1 MRRTFLLLAVLTLS
15 ACATVGPP
23 RPTLAQA
30 LASKPEEPAAVQP
43 YEVGAGGEHYV
54 CGAAAGL
61 PPNLC
66 AGDLVYR
73 GPVDERTRELMRQ
86 AGLEPVGAHPP
97 AEEKPSSTDLPSA
110 SPFSA
115 GLLLGAGVYLDGS
128 GVLPAQLA
136 VGSVKVLSM
145 GKRAV
150 NLLALG
156 GISATSVSEA
166 RGAWGA
172 GASVELTPGT
182 LPYEVDAA
190 LGVLW
195 VSGGGSPAALLGF
208 TLTPKM

>member
-30 LASKPEEPAAVQP
+30 LSGEEAPPPPVEPKESAAYACITPDGAPAPTVSAMSAEPIPTPLTDVAEPAS
-43 YEVGAGGEHYV
+43 E
-54 CGAAAGL
+54 
-61 PPNLC
+61 N
-66 AGDLVYR
+66 
-73 GPVDERTRELMRQ
+73 
-86 AGLEPVGAHPP
+86 
-97 AEEKPSSTDLPSA
+97 LPSA

-115 GLLLGAGVYLDGS
+115 GLLLGAGLYLDGS

-136 VGSVKVLSM
+136 VGSVKVVSL
-145 GKRAV
+145 GRRAI

-195 VSGGGSPAALLGF
+195 VSGGSSPAALLGF

>member
-1 MRRTFLLLAVLTLS
+1 MRCSFLLLAVLMS

-23 RPTLAQA
+23 RHTLAQTLRGEA
-30 LASKPEEPAAVQP
+30 PPPPPVQGQAAPAYACVNPDGTPAPAVN
-43 YEVGAGGEHYV
+43 AMT
-54 CGAAAGL
+54 A
-61 PPNLC
+61 
-66 AGDLVYR
+66 
-73 GPVDERTRELMRQ
+73 
-86 AGLEPVGAHPP
+86 EPVPTPLTEAAKPTSDNLP
-97 AEEKPSSTDLPSA
+97 AA

-136 VGSVKVLSM
+136 VGSVKVLGV

-195 VSGGGSPAALLGF
+195 VSGGSSPAALLGF